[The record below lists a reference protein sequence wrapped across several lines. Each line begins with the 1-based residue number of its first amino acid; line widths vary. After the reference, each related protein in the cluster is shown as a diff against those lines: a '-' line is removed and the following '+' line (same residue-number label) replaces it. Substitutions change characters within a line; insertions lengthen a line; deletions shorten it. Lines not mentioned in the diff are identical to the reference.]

1 MKVVHVLLVAV
12 VLLASGC
19 ANSQFLGARVPAYC
33 QRDVVRC
40 RIWAEHHV
48 RYHST
53 LRVAR
58 LPTLQR
64 YLQGILDRLV
74 RANRLQVHPVLRL
87 VYDDATT
94 AHDNFIDVDVARLV
108 ALATEAD
115 VAGVLAHEL
124 VHSLGEH
131 SNSALA
137 SVSRSSLASL
147 QQLEYAR
154 NLEQVADERA
164 TQLLVNAGYHP
175 AGLLNALRTLLAGCA
190 PTWGPSGEP
199 DSCDDA
205 HPPYF
210 ARLTSVALTVAQQR
224 QSHGDEGRDAFL
236 AAIDGIPLRSPR
248 QPTNVF
254 AATETHRKQGFDWV
268 HHDTRLA
275 YWRDWA
281 IVTADAYALSYGQLI
296 AATLR
301 ASTTSTMNGRTV
313 VRGYWSMPRERS
325 YLNPAGENRDGDPA
339 NVVRIAAVDS
349 FAADY
354 DAYVVVILAH
364 GHALL
369 FWGANADAT
378 AVEQSVASVHDA
390 SADELAATQPSLR
403 IARVRTAGRW
413 HDVGAAT
420 CGEGVELEPA
430 DRVVAVGEQVKCLVR

>member
-124 VHSLGEH
+124 VHSLSEH
-131 SNSALA
+131 SNRALA

-147 QQLEYAR
+147 QQLEYAILSRSQTNARR
-154 NLEQVADERA
+154 NCWSTPAIILPGCSMRCVRCWLAVR
-164 TQLLVNAGYHP
+164 QLG
-175 AGLLNALRTLLAGCA
+175 G
-190 PTWGPSGEP
+190 
-199 DSCDDA
+199 
-205 HPPYF
+205 
-210 ARLTSVALTVAQQR
+210 
-224 QSHGDEGRDAFL
+224 L
-236 AAIDGIPLRSPR
+236 AASP
-248 QPTNVF
+248 
-254 AATETHRKQGFDWV
+254 
-268 HHDTRLA
+268 
-275 YWRDWA
+275 
-281 IVTADAYALSYGQLI
+281 I
-296 AATLR
+296 AATTHIRRTSL
-301 ASTTSTMNGRTV
+301 AS
-313 VRGYWSMPRERS
+313 PR
-325 YLNPAGENRDGDPA
+325 
-339 NVVRIAAVDS
+339 
-349 FAADY
+349 
-354 DAYVVVILAH
+354 
-364 GHALL
+364 
-369 FWGANADAT
+369 
-378 AVEQSVASVHDA
+378 
-390 SADELAATQPSLR
+390 SL
-403 IARVRTAGRW
+403 
-413 HDVGAAT
+413 
-420 CGEGVELEPA
+420 
-430 DRVVAVGEQVKCLVR
+430 